1 MHPICKAIPLLFLMA
16 TPSFAGDNA
25 LQVCV
30 AGGYF
35 SGAQDRF
42 MSGLATHILEKNGI
56 LSTASCSAAWKD
68 AYEVGVSFSKSGKVA
83 NSSEA
88 EVVKNA
94 AEFSTKVYSAI
105 TKSMEP

>member
-1 MHPICKAIPLLFLMA
+1 MRPICKAIPFLFLVA
-16 TPSFAGDNA
+16 TPSFAGDNT

-42 MSGLATHILEKNGI
+42 MSGLATHILEKKGI
-56 LSTASCSAAWKD
+56 LGTESCNAAWKD

-88 EVVKNA
+88 AVIKRA
-94 AEFSTKVYSAI
+94 AEFNIKVYSAI
-105 TKSMEP
+105 AKSMEP